1 MPDTFNLRDWIG
13 KPYAAN
19 GRGPQQYDCWG
30 LVLAIAKAAG
40 LDYPEFIIDA
50 RDCRAVAGAMQRACA
65 DSAAWLRLNEPE
77 PWCVVLL
84 STTEIG
90 DHTGIAV
97 PSALSVS
104 SVPSVSSVLPRRPTH
119 FLQTTLRTGS
129 IISAFND
136 RRFSHR
142 IKGLYRWIGQP

>member
-1 MPDTFNLRDWIG
+1 MPDTFDLRDWIG

-65 DSAAWLRLNEPE
+65 DSATWLPLADPE

-84 STTEIG
+84 TTENSH
-90 DHTGIAV
+90 DHVGIAV
-97 PSALSVS
+97 PSANSVS
-104 SVPSVSSVLPRRPTH
+104 SVNSVNSRSTH
-119 FLQTTLRTGS
+119 FLQTTIRTGS
-129 IISAFND
+129 ILSSFHD
-136 RRFSHR
+136 PRFIHR
-142 IKGLYRWIGQP
+142 IKGFYRWIR